1 MVTMNVEST
10 IETPAMSNS
19 RNRVGIPYLSGL
31 MVSLS
36 ILILEAC
43 TTTEVIHS
51 NSTPAKQTQLLTP
64 ADLMVDIGIQ
74 PLDTNI
80 PNSEKELE
88 NQLIIPDVRR
98 AESQYIAYHLK
109 DTLEQ
114 TGNWGAVRVTPQS
127 SSSVDLTVS
136 GKIIQS
142 DGEWLKIRL
151 SAVDSTGRVWVDRVY
166 DDQASKYSYD
176 TVLEDPFQDGY
187 NDFANDLLLFR
198 ESLKDDNLRE
208 VRRVTSLKY
217 AKELAPE
224 SFDEYLEDKAGRTQI
239 VQLPAQDD
247 AMLKRVNLIRDREYL
262 LVDTLDDFYSK
273 FYRDMKP
280 SYDEWRFATYDEALR
295 LREVKKQARN
305 QLLTGTALI
314 AGGLMTGTKS
324 RTYAGQ
330 AASVQS
336 VIGGVGVVRVGLD
349 RKKEAEIHAE
359 SLRELNQS
367 LGAEITPHVL
377 DIEGQTIELTG
388 TADAQYARWREI
400 LKEIYDR
407 EYETR

>member
-1 MVTMNVEST
+1 
-10 IETPAMSNS
+10 MSNTEITAPV
-19 RNRVGIPYLSGL
+19 RPLCLKLLSVAIGVFL
-31 MVSLS
+31 LG
-36 ILILEAC
+36 AC
-43 TTTEVIHS
+43 TTTEIIHS
-51 NSTPAKQTQLLTP
+51 NSTPANQTQLLTP
-64 ADLMVDIGIQ
+64 ADLMIDIGIL

-80 PNSEKELE
+80 PDSEDEIEK
-88 NQLIIPDVRR
+88 QLIIPDVRR

-114 TGNWGAVRVTPQS
+114 TGNWGAVRVTPQTS
-127 SSSVDLTVS
+127 AAVDLIVS

-142 DGEWLKIRL
+142 DGERLKIRL
-151 SAVDSTGRVWVDRVY
+151 RAIDSTGSVWVDRLY

-176 TVLEDPFQDGY
+176 AVLEDPFQDSY
-187 NDFANDLLLFR
+187 NAFANDLLLYR
-198 ESLKDDNLRE
+198 EALNDDNLQE

-217 AKELAPE
+217 AKSLAPD
-224 SFDEYLEDKAGRTQI
+224 SFSGYLQEKAGRTQI
-239 VQLPAQDD
+239 VQLPAREDS
-247 AMLKRVNLIRDREYL
+247 MLKRVNLIRDREYL

-280 SYDEWRFATYDEALR
+280 SYDEWRYATYDEALR

-314 AGGLMTGTKS
+314 AGGLMAGSNSK
-324 RTYAGQ
+324 TYAGQ

-336 VIGGVGVVRVGLD
+336 VIGGVGVVKVGLD
-349 RKKEAEIHAE
+349 RKREAEIHAQ
-359 SLRELNQS
+359 SLKELNQS
-367 LGAEITPHVL
+367 LGSEIAPHVL

-400 LKEIYDR
+400 LQEIYER
-407 EYETR
+407 EYKTR

>member
-1 MVTMNVEST
+1 
-10 IETPAMSNS
+10 
-19 RNRVGIPYLSGL
+19 LSVAIGVFL
-31 MVSLS
+31 LG
-36 ILILEAC
+36 AC
-43 TTTEVIHS
+43 TTTEIIHS

-64 ADLMVDIGIQ
+64 ADLMIDIGIL

-80 PNSEKELE
+80 PDSEDEIEK
-88 NQLIIPDVRR
+88 QLIIPDVRR

-114 TGNWGAVRVTPQS
+114 TGNWGAVRVTPQTS
-127 SSSVDLTVS
+127 AAVDLTVS

-151 SAVDSTGRVWVDRVY
+151 SAVDSTGRVWVDRLY

-176 TVLEDPFQDGY
+176 TVLEDPFQDSY
-187 NDFANDLLLFR
+187 NAFANDLLLYR
-198 ESLKDDNLRE
+198 EALNDDNLRE

-217 AKELAPE
+217 AKALAPD
-224 SFDEYLEDKAGRTQI
+224 SFSGYLEDKAGRTQI

-280 SYDEWRFATYDEALR
+280 SYDEWRYATYDEALR

-314 AGGLMTGTKS
+314 AGGLMAGSNS

-336 VIGGVGVVRVGLD
+336 VIGGVGVVKVGLD
-349 RKKEAEIHAE
+349 RKREAEIHAQ
-359 SLRELNQS
+359 SLKELNQS
-367 LGAEITPHVL
+367 LGSEIMPHVL

-400 LKEIYDR
+400 LQEIYDR

>member
-1 MVTMNVEST
+1 
-10 IETPAMSNS
+10 MSNTEIKAPV
-19 RNRVGIPYLSGL
+19 RPYYLKHLSVAIGVL
-31 MVSLS
+31 L
-36 ILILEAC
+36 LGAC
-43 TTTEVIHS
+43 TTTEIIHS
-51 NSTPAKQTQLLTP
+51 NSTPANQTQLLTP
-64 ADLMVDIGIQ
+64 ADLMIDIGIL

-80 PNSEKELE
+80 PDSEDEIEK
-88 NQLIIPDVRR
+88 QLIIPDVRR

-114 TGNWGAVRVTPQS
+114 TGNWGAVRVTPQTS
-127 SSSVDLTVS
+127 AAVDLTVS

-142 DGEWLKIRL
+142 DGERLKIRL
-151 SAVDSTGRVWVDRVY
+151 SAIDSTGRVWVNQLY

-176 TVLEDPFQDGY
+176 TVLEDPFQDSY
-187 NDFANDLLLFR
+187 NAFANDLLLYR
-198 ESLKDDNLRE
+198 EALNDDNLRE

-217 AKELAPE
+217 AKSLAPD
-224 SFDEYLEDKAGRTQI
+224 SFSGYLQEKAGRTQI
-239 VQLPAQDD
+239 VQLPAREDS
-247 AMLKRVNLIRDREYL
+247 MLKRVNLIRDREYL

-273 FYRDMKP
+273 FYRNMKP
-280 SYDEWRFATYDEALR
+280 SYDEWRYATYDEALR

-314 AGGLMTGTKS
+314 AGGLMAGSNSK
-324 RTYAGQ
+324 TYAGQ

-336 VIGGVGVVRVGLD
+336 VIGGVGVVKVGLD
-349 RKKEAEIHAE
+349 RKREAEIHAQ
-359 SLRELNQS
+359 SLKELNQS
-367 LGAEITPHVL
+367 LGSEITPHVL

>member
-1 MVTMNVEST
+1 
-10 IETPAMSNS
+10 MSNTEITAPV
-19 RNRVGIPYLSGL
+19 RPLCLKLLSVAIGVFL
-31 MVSLS
+31 LG
-36 ILILEAC
+36 AC
-43 TTTEVIHS
+43 TTTEIIHS
-51 NSTPAKQTQLLTP
+51 NSTPANQTQLLTP
-64 ADLMVDIGIQ
+64 ADLMIDIGIL

-80 PNSEKELE
+80 PDSEDEIEK
-88 NQLIIPDVRR
+88 QLIIPDVRR

-114 TGNWGAVRVTPQS
+114 TGNWGAVRVTPQTS
-127 SSSVDLTVS
+127 AAVDLTVS

-142 DGEWLKIRL
+142 DGERLKIRL
-151 SAVDSTGRVWVDRVY
+151 SAIDSTGRVWVNQLY

-176 TVLEDPFQDGY
+176 TVLEDPFQDSY
-187 NDFANDLLLFR
+187 NAFANDLLLYR
-198 ESLKDDNLRE
+198 EALNDDNLRE

-217 AKELAPE
+217 AKSLAPD
-224 SFDEYLEDKAGRTQI
+224 SFSGYLQEKAGRTQI
-239 VQLPAQDD
+239 VQLPAREDS
-247 AMLKRVNLIRDREYL
+247 MLKRVNLIRDREYL

-280 SYDEWRFATYDEALR
+280 SYDEWRYATYDEALR

-314 AGGLMTGTKS
+314 AGGLMAGSNSK
-324 RTYAGQ
+324 TYAGQ

-336 VIGGVGVVRVGLD
+336 VIGGVGVVKVGLD
-349 RKKEAEIHAE
+349 RKREAEIHAQ
-359 SLRELNQS
+359 SLKELNQS
-367 LGAEITPHVL
+367 LGSEITPHVL

-400 LKEIYDR
+400 LHEIYDR

>member
-1 MVTMNVEST
+1 MEAS
-10 IETPAMSNS
+10 AMPNNENQKPGSIMS
-19 RNRVGIPYLSGL
+19 QRYLPVMLGAL
-31 MVSLS
+31 VLV
-36 ILILEAC
+36 AC

-51 NSTPAKQTQLLTP
+51 NSTPAIQTDLLTP
-64 ADLMVDIGIQ
+64 SDLMVDIGIL
-74 PLDTNI
+74 PLDPNI
-80 PNSEKELE
+80 PESEDALE
-88 NQLIIPDVRR
+88 EQLIIPDVRR

-114 TGNWGAVRVTPQS
+114 TGNWGAVRVTPQPS
-127 SSSVDLTVS
+127 NAVDLTVS
-136 GKIIQS
+136 GKIVQS
-142 DGEWLKIRL
+142 DGEWLKVQL
-151 SAVDSTGRVWVDRVY
+151 TAVDSIGRVWVDKVY
-166 DDQASKYSYD
+166 EDQASKYSYE
-176 TVLEDPFQDGY
+176 TVLEDPFQDSY

-198 ESLKDDNLRE
+198 ESLNDDNLKE

-217 AKELAPE
+217 ARALAPE
-224 SFDEYLEDKAGRTQI
+224 SFDGYLEDKAGKTRI

-247 AMLKRVNLIRDREYL
+247 AMLVRVDRIRDREHM

-280 SYDEWRFATYDEALR
+280 SYDEWRYATYDEALR

-314 AGGLMTGTKS
+314 AGGLMAGSNS

-349 RKKEAEIHAE
+349 RKREAEIHAE

-367 LGAEITPHVL
+367 LGSEITPHVL

-388 TADAQYARWREI
+388 TADAQYARWQEI

>member
-1 MVTMNVEST
+1 
-10 IETPAMSNS
+10 MSNTEIKAPV
-19 RNRVGIPYLSGL
+19 RPHYLKH
-31 MVSLS
+31 LS
-36 ILILEAC
+36 VAFGVFLLGAC
-43 TTTEVIHS
+43 TTTEIIRS
-51 NSTPAKQTQLLTP
+51 NSTPANQTQLLTP
-64 ADLMVDIGIQ
+64 ADLMIDIGIL

-80 PNSEKELE
+80 PDSEDEIEK
-88 NQLIIPDVRR
+88 QLIIPDVRR

-114 TGNWGAVRVTPQS
+114 TGNWGAVRVTPQTS
-127 SSSVDLTVS
+127 AAVDLTVS

-142 DGEWLKIRL
+142 DGERLKIRL
-151 SAVDSTGRVWVDRVY
+151 SAIDSTGRVWVNRLY

-176 TVLEDPFQDGY
+176 TVLEDPFQDSY
-187 NDFANDLLLFR
+187 NAFANDLLLYR
-198 ESLKDDNLRE
+198 EALNDDNLRE

-217 AKELAPE
+217 AKSLAPD
-224 SFDEYLEDKAGRTQI
+224 SFSGYLQEKAGRTQI
-239 VQLPAQDD
+239 VQLPAREDS
-247 AMLKRVNLIRDREYL
+247 MLKRVNLIRDREYL

-280 SYDEWRFATYDEALR
+280 SYDEWRYATYDEALR

-314 AGGLMTGTKS
+314 AGGLMAGSNSK
-324 RTYAGQ
+324 TYAGQ

-336 VIGGVGVVRVGLD
+336 VIGGVGVVKVGLD
-349 RKKEAEIHAE
+349 RKREAEIHAQ
-359 SLRELNQS
+359 SLKELNQS
-367 LGAEITPHVL
+367 LGSEITPHVL

-400 LKEIYDR
+400 LQEIYDR